1 MGDIQLTPQQLG
13 AVEDRGGSL
22 LVSAA
27 AGSGKTKVL
36 VERVFA
42 YLREEHCHIDDFLII
57 TFTRAAAAELRSKL
71 AAELARRVAAEPENG
86 HLRQQ
91 MFRVYQADI
100 KTVDG
105 FCASLLREHVHLL
118 EPVDGRSLTPDFRI
132 LDESECTLLKERA
145 LEQALEHFYQRIE
158 QGDEGCRLLAET
170 LGFGRDDRGLALLV
184 PEVYAKLQSHPY
196 PEKWLAQ
203 AAEGWRELPQR
214 LADSVYGR
222 TIMDDTVRR
231 ALYWAGRLERAAR
244 DMEGCQPVFDAYA
257 DRFLEAAAQLREYE
271 TAAQKGWDE
280 MSRVDVT
287 FRKLGAVRGEENG
300 DSKAAAKAV
309 WDKCKAAVKKL
320 SAPYQT
326 AESELLD
333 DLRAIAPAMEALLE
347 LTADFDRRFQAEKV
361 RRNAM
366 DFSDQ
371 EHYAVRLL
379 AGEDGTPTEL
389 GEQVSHRYRE
399 IMVDEYQDTNEVQN
413 CIFRAVSRQGEN
425 IFAVGDV
432 KQSIYRFRLA
442 EPGIFLK
449 KYRTYLDAEDAAP
462 GQPRRR
468 VLSRNFRSRREV
480 LDAANFV
487 FAAIMSREMGELDYT
502 EEQFLHFGA
511 AYYPDA
517 PERETEFHYLSVED
531 TPEQRF
537 DRAEAEAR
545 FTARRIRQ
553 LLDGGFPVRGGDG
566 ELRPVEP
573 EDIVI
578 LMRSPSARLAVFTAA
593 LEREGIPCDGG
604 ESEDFFSAMEI
615 AVVLSLLEIVDNP
628 RQDVPLIAVLRS
640 PLVGMSADRLAEI
653 RALQPEGDYYEAL
666 CRDEGEDAQAFLS
679 LLRELRHASREM
691 AADKLLW
698 YCYDRCR
705 VEAIFGAMA
714 DGAQRQ
720 ARLTALYDYVRR
732 LVQSGR
738 TGLFDCVSHLRRLL
752 ENGDAPA
759 ITAARAS
766 GGVRIMSVHKSKGL
780 EFPVVV
786 LADLNRSFNRQD
798 LDRPVLVH
806 PQLGVG
812 AERVETE
819 RRIRYDTVSKSALAL
834 TLEREAKAEELRI
847 LYVAM
852 TRAQEKL
859 IMVCSRK
866 NPEKHLRELAALT
879 ELPVP
884 PEAVSGAN
892 CPGDWLLLTLL
903 NTFQASELHGFAGV
917 RPSELTE
924 APAGVTVH
932 LHRIGGEETE
942 GAASPAEE
950 DTGESPDTTPDTAS
964 LGFVYG
970 HRAATVTPSKVTA
983 TQLKGRAIDEE
994 IAEGTLPRRRESAP
1008 ERPRFLQE
1016 KRGLTGAERGTAMHL
1031 VMQFLPLDTAAEPW
1045 AVAEVIDGL
1054 RRRRLLTPEQAAAL
1068 DVPALVRFLA
1078 SPLAERIRNAP
1089 RLWREYRFA
1098 LLTDA
1103 GIYDGDAAGEEML
1116 LQGVADC
1123 VFETE
1128 SGLAV
1133 VDFKTDRVQTAEVQR
1148 RAEVYRAQLDAYA
1161 GALSRILERPV
1172 TERILYFFACGEEI
1186 SL

>member
-145 LEQALEHFYQRIE
+145 LEQALEHFYLRIE

-184 PEVYAKLQSHPY
+184 PEVHAKLQSHPY

-244 DMEGCQPVFDAYA
+244 DMEGCQPVFNAYA

-442 EPGIFLK
+442 EPGIFLE

-468 VLSRNFRSRREV
+468 VLSRNFRSRREI

-502 EEQFLHFGA
+502 EEQYLHFGA

-924 APAGVTVH
+924 APTGVTVH

-1045 AVAEVIDGL
+1045 AVAEVIGGL

-1133 VDFKTDRVQTAEVQR
+1133 VDFKTDRVQTAEVQQ
-1148 RAEVYRAQLDAYA
+1148 RAEVYRVQLDAYA